1 MARINLLPWREERR
15 KEQQREFGVMVVGG
29 VIITGLLFL
38 LAYMTVQEWVD
49 HQDSRNNKLNDEIAA
64 VKLKIKA
71 IEEIDK
77 KKEDLLQR
85 MKVIQELQESR
96 PKIVHMVDE
105 LLDVMPV
112 GSYLTVIKQSGDKV
126 TLEGKAQSNARVS
139 AIMRSIENDKMTPW
153 IDRPELKI
161 IVDKDRNKSGLFEFN
176 LTLQQ
181 TTPKATEDAK
191 KEAVK

>member
-1 MARINLLPWREERR
+1 
-15 KEQQREFGVMVVGG
+15 MVVGG